1 MAGEVTTLNHEV
13 VDDAV
18 EGRALVTEA
27 VLTGAQLPEV
37 TGSDGNDIV
46 KELQIDAALV
56 VC

>member
-46 KELQIDAALV
+46 KEVQVDAALV